1 MYRMTGG
8 LLALLLALPA
18 FGSGVGKDKDKD
30 DKDKP
35 ATAAEQFKALEKEY
49 SDAMQAFQK
58 AYGQAKTNEER
69 QKILNEKY
77 PQPAKLAPKFLEL
90 AEKNPKDAAAVD
102 ALVWVVTHSFEFG
115 AKESPRDKAVAILT
129 RDHLENEKL
138 GQVCHTLVY
147 SGDKASEALLR
158 ALLEKSPHKTV
169 QGQAC
174 SLCGAR

>member
-69 QKILNEKY
+69 QLSFSLSITALS
-77 PQPAKLAPKFLEL
+77 FSEL
-90 AEKNPKDAAAVD
+90 
-102 ALVWVVTHSFEFG
+102 
-115 AKESPRDKAVAILT
+115 
-129 RDHLENEKL
+129 
-138 GQVCHTLVY
+138 
-147 SGDKASEALLR
+147 
-158 ALLEKSPHKTV
+158 
-169 QGQAC
+169 
-174 SLCGAR
+174 